1 MANILDYLIPDTMR
15 HVRNVQRWENAREQ
29 QDEIKSKQAA
39 IETLKAF
46 MSQPDEFE
54 GVQQDRVPT
63 PEVLAAYAKAKGTS
77 WPMAQNPQAETGGP
91 PPGVTGGTPF
101 ASMDQPKET
110 LAVMRSP
117 LSQTSNEIGQKAV
130 ADAMA
135 KLKVREANLANEGD
149 LSAREFERQA
159 QAIPGKIETL
169 GGILKPY
176 GYDDADIAAQVTGK
190 YPGARASELKRQEHY
205 PPRDTSPKLYA
216 TEEGWMPY
224 EDAIGKKG
232 APRAGAGGAGGAGG
246 EKVPPQVK
254 QAQDLIKRLVP
265 AITGQINPTAA
276 ILLSMN
282 PDNAR
287 NPMVQQAIS
296 GAQLPAELKSLYD
309 QAVQV
314 LNTYYGVTQQP
325 PAGAAGADQNDPLG
339 ILK

>member
-1 MANILDYLIPDTMR
+1 MANILDYLIPDTMK
-15 HVRNVQRWENAREQ
+15 HVRNVQRWENAREL
-29 QDEIKSKQAA
+29 QDEIKNKQAA
-39 IETLKAF
+39 LETLAAF
-46 MSQPDEFE
+46 AKQPDVFD
-54 GVQQDRVPT
+54 GVQQNRAPT
-63 PEVLAAYAKAKGTS
+63 PEVLAAYQKATGTA
-77 WPMAQNPQAETGGP
+77 WPMAQNPQAESGGP
-91 PPGVTGGTPF
+91 PPGVAGGMPF

-130 ADAMA
+130 ADALA

-149 LSAREFERQA
+149 LPAREFQKQT

-190 YPGARASELKRQEHY
+190 YPGERASELKRLEHY
-205 PPRDTSPKLYA
+205 PPRDTSPRLYA
-216 TEEGWMPY
+216 TEDGWMPY
-224 EDAIGKKG
+224 EDAIGRKG
-232 APRAGAGGAGGAGG
+232 AQRAGAGG

-265 AITGQINPTAA
+265 SITGQINPTAA
-276 ILLSMN
+276 LLLSMN

-314 LNTYYGVTQQP
+314 LNTYYGVSPQQP
-325 PAGAAGADQNDPLG
+325 PAAAGADPNDPLG